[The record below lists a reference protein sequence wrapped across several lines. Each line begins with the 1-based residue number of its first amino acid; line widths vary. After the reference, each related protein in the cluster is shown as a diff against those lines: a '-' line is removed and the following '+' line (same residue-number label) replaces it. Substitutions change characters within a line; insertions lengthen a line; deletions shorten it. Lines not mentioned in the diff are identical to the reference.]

1 MRMARPYAARL
12 NVVKENG
19 DLVTYCEVKETRR
32 DAYKRALPDGIA
44 EKTGSALSQAIQ
56 CGEPRLQPSC
66 APAGFDSPSGCPHL
80 GQARLAPA
88 VKCKKEEDWGKHKWR

>member
-66 APAGFDSPSGCPHL
+66 APAGSILRAGAHISGK
-80 GQARLAPA
+80 R
-88 VKCKKEEDWGKHKWR
+88 DWRQR